1 MNGREGKEGRECF
14 ICFVFSFIWGFC
26 LFLVKLSILRETVR
40 KVESAPPDGKV
51 GPGACQRGCGS
62 ENKRNN
68 GGRERAGA
76 PWEGR
81 KEAG

>member
-1 MNGREGKEGRECF
+1 MFYLFFCLF
-14 ICFVFSFIWGFC
+14 FVFFIWGFC

-40 KVESAPPDGKV
+40 EVESAPPDGKV

-62 ENKRNN
+62 KNKRSN
-68 GGRERAGA
+68 GEREWEGA